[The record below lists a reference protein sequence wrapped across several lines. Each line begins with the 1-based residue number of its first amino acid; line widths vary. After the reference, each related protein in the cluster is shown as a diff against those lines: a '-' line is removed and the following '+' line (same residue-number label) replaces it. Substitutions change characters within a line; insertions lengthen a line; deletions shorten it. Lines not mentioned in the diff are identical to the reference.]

1 MNISQK
7 KSGKKWNM
15 KTLDDFI
22 IFVIKF
28 VLPSK
33 VCYIDMKGFNTYI
46 MTLIFKDQSEKFI
59 LEK

>member
-1 MNISQK
+1 MSISQK

-46 MTLIFKDQSEKFI
+46 MTLIFKDQS
-59 LEK
+59 